1 MNWMLT
7 LHQALA
13 AGRYQL
19 DRNSHFIA
27 GRSTASAEA
36 VYGAIAIGRLDLA
49 AELFDGVTHPNLF
62 FHEIFNVFRIWCAGL
77 WLKGE
82 VDSLNRL
89 LSRYEFAEGL
99 RGGYVQGFF
108 GLLENDP
115 DKVSQGLKDI
125 CRHEI
130 ELWQDPSLN
139 RGLGVVNLGAVGLAR
154 LALDAGLRVAIPGN
168 TVPDE
173 LIAR

>member
-1 MNWMLT
+1 MISLC
-7 LHQALA
+7 
-13 AGRYQL
+13 
-19 DRNSHFIA
+19 SI
-27 GRSTASAEA
+27 S
-36 VYGAIAIGRLDLA
+36 IGRLNLAKDL
-49 AELFDGVTHPNLF
+49 FQGVTHPDLF

-77 WLKGE
+77 WIHGE
-82 VDSLNRL
+82 TKALSHL
-89 LSRYEFAEGL
+89 LDRYEFAEGL
-99 RGGYVQGFF
+99 RGGYVQGFY
-108 GLLENDP
+108 GLLENDA